1 MGVGGEEGIAPMLEV
16 GDAGVEVGTEVVGL
30 EAGEFHGGVF
40 REDEE
45 GGTGGGGFAGEA
57 VEFGEPCIE
66 AGEAFDGVAA
76 ECGLHELGRG
86 LVQKVRDCEV
96 GAGLP
101 ISSHVKCV
109 WRRVLE
115 KPRCCQ
121 KESSGW

>member
-1 MGVGGEEGIAPMLEV
+1 MGGEERIAPLLEV
-16 GDAGVEVGTEVVGL
+16 GDAGVEVSAEVVGL

-45 GGTGGGGFAGEA
+45 GGSGVGGFAGEA
-57 VEFGEPCIE
+57 VEFGEPCVE
-66 AGEAFDGVAA
+66 AGEPFDGVAA
-76 ECGLHELGRG
+76 EGGLHGEVRG

-109 WRRVLE
+109 WRWVLE
-115 KPRCCQ
+115 KPRFCQ

>member
-1 MGVGGEEGIAPMLEV
+1 MGGEEGIAPLLEV
-16 GDAGVEVGTEVVGL
+16 GDAGVEIGAEVVGL

-45 GGTGGGGFAGEA
+45 GGTGAGGFAGEA

-66 AGEAFDGVAA
+66 AGEPFDGVAA
-76 ECGLHELGRG
+76 EGGLLGVVWG
-86 LVQKVRDCEV
+86 LVLKVWVCV
-96 GAGLP
+96 GGAGLP

-109 WRRVLE
+109 WRWVLE
-115 KPRCCQ
+115 KPRFCQ